1 MWQNRYC
8 WCLYGHVCA
17 FGLTFVSACGKITI
31 ADVCMAMFVPLVWRL
46 SLHVAK
52 SLLLMFVWPCLCLWF
67 DVCLCMWQNHYCWCL
82 YGHVCA
88 FGLTFVSAC
97 GKITIADVCAF
108 GLTFVSVCGTSVV
121 WCASVLVITGAHHTT
136 FVWPACDFGVQTSVD
151 GLHQLRSS
159 RGSFLRGER
168 SCTKPFKYFLGLCC
182 CVVTSVN
189 SCQNWSFEIW
199 CLGMVCTWSASLVCT
214 VGCFAYVCVC
224 VCWMQAACLV
234 DNWQTSKVGYIMWL
248 FSLPPLP
255 FSLPP
260 WEISHIQVP
269 RGVLNPTAILGVG
282 LGVFLFSPFLS
293 MIDCYWP
300 MHLWGCVLLVLLCY
314 LLLTRTPST
323 KIVAVLM
330 KNNSEG
336 NKYISTSCKN
346 SNYSQLFGCQIK
358 A

>member
-1 MWQNRYC
+1 MWQNHYCWCLYGHVCAFGLTFVSACGKITIADVCMAMFVPLVWRLSLHVAKSLLLMFVWPCLCLCFDVCLCMWQNHYC

-121 WCASVLVITGAHHTT
+121 CASVLVITGAHHTT

-182 CVVTSVN
+182 CCVVTSVN
-189 SCQNWSFEIW
+189 SCQNGSFEIW

-224 VCWMQAACLV
+224 VLDASSLLG
-234 DNWQTSKVGYIMWL
+234 WQL
-248 FSLPPLP
+248 
-255 FSLPP
+255 
-260 WEISHIQVP
+260 
-269 RGVLNPTAILGVG
+269 A
-282 LGVFLFSPFLS
+282 
-293 MIDCYWP
+293 D
-300 MHLWGCVLLVLLCY
+300 
-314 LLLTRTPST
+314 
-323 KIVAVLM
+323 
-330 KNNSEG
+330 
-336 NKYISTSCKN
+336 
-346 SNYSQLFGCQIK
+346 
-358 A
+358 